1 MKIKTEVINN
11 KWVVCI
17 EITES
22 SLKPYKV
29 WLARKYHVNR
39 EIYYKLN
46 FYDTKQKA
54 TRRFRDLKKLVGGV

>member
-17 EITES
+17 EETES
-22 SLKPYKV
+22 SLQPYKV
-29 WLARKYHVNR
+29 WLARKHHVNR

-54 TRRFRDLKKLVGGV
+54 TRRFRDLKHLVDF